1 MLYAHSYIVKL
12 DRVRLAPYT
21 SWFWECRTWMKTIL
35 IDFECQI
42 CLIIAYVCIWLIPF
56 ISNISVPAKASE
68 LYLDLRR
75 LVEEQVQVCAWFSYV
90 TLVLHVLFSF
100 FLSPFLLL
108 TANSSYSIT
117 GFFGTIRRK
126 ASSWFA
132 SRRATCFYSCSRS
145 TRDPNSLRLDG
156 EASNLFIF
164 LFLFKKWKLFKK
176 PLRWVS
182 TIFKFIW

>member
-1 MLYAHSYIVKL
+1 M
-12 DRVRLAPYT
+12 
-21 SWFWECRTWMKTIL
+21 
-35 IDFECQI
+35 
-42 CLIIAYVCIWLIPF
+42 
-56 ISNISVPAKASE
+56 PAKATE

-100 FLSPFLLL
+100 FLFPFLLL
-108 TANSSYSIT
+108 TTNSSYSIT
-117 GFFGTIRRK
+117 GFFGTICRK

-145 TRDPNSLRLDG
+145 TRDPNSLWLDG

-164 LFLFKKWKLFKK
+164 YFLNFFLKKKWKLFKK
-176 PLRWVS
+176 PLRWVG
-182 TIFKFIW
+182 TILKFFDSFSLLWMQCHDSWVFFFFFSILAISLCII